1 MAETTAT
8 ATGTMPPQPA
18 GEAEAAAVVD
28 TMAPALGL
36 SVDPA
41 WRGEVIAHWL
51 ATARAARLVLAFPL
65 EDELEPAPVFRA

>member
-1 MAETTAT
+1 MAEPSVTIN
-8 ATGTMPPQPA
+8 MPSKSDS
-18 GEAEAAAVVD
+18 EAEVAAAVVD
-28 TMAPALGL
+28 AMAPALGL

>member
-1 MAETTAT
+1 MAEPSVTINR
-8 ATGTMPPQPA
+8 PSKSDS
-18 GEAEAAAVVD
+18 EAEVAAAVVD
-28 TMAPALGL
+28 AMAPALGL
-36 SVDPA
+36 TVDPA

>member
-1 MAETTAT
+1 M
-8 ATGTMPPQPA
+8 TGTMPPRPD
-18 GEAEAAAVVD
+18 GEAKAAAAVVD
-28 TMAPALGL
+28 AMAPALGL
-36 SVDPA
+36 TVDPA